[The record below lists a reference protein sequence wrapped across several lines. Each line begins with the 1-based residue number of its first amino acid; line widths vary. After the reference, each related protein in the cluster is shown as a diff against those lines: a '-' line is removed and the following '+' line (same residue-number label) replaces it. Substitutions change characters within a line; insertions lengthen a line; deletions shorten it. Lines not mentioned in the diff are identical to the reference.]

1 MELMYNELSVDA
13 LSANRYAAND
23 KMKLF
28 SETVAEARRR
38 GFRNIRSHHDSHQI
52 QLTADYTLYDWL
64 NNGDVSKELRDN
76 MYGML
81 ILPFIRD
88 EDEQVVAGYVSADYY
103 FEDAANGIA
112 KTSCPGLAAAH
123 LYETL
128 SVSLQS
134 SAAWIK
140 NELEVRVEVNGTSTS
155 KQVNNVF
162 SRGCFDVATIS
173 GIVENLGNVVLD
185 ESPLAPDAK
194 DIHLADHHGK
204 KELKALW
211 NRLKNNPYVIAGRS
225 TDFGGKRFI
234 RKTSSDGVVEIVL
247 VDSDKEYA
255 LWVQTTGRNLRETK
269 AIAEIL
275 KDRYE

>member
-38 GFRNIRSHHDSHQI
+38 GFRNIRSYHDSHQI

-88 EDEQVVAGYVSADYY
+88 EDEQVMAGYVDADHY

-112 KTSCPGLAAAH
+112 KTKCQGLAAAH

-134 SAAWIK
+134 SAAWTK
-140 NELEVRVEVNGTSTS
+140 NELEITVEANGAS
-155 KQVNNVF
+155 KSEQVNNVF

-173 GIVENLGNVVLD
+173 DFVENLGNVVLD

-194 DIHLADHHGK
+194 DIHLAGHHGK

-211 NRLKNNPYVIAGRS
+211 NKLKNNCYVVSGHS

-247 VDSDKEYA
+247 VDSDREYA
-255 LWVQTTGRNLRETK
+255 LWVQTTGRNLRETN